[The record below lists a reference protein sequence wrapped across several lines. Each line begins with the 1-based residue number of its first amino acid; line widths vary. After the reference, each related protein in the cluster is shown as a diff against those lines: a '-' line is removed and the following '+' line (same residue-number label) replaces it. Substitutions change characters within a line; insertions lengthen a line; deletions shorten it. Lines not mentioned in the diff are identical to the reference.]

1 MGLVC
6 PTPPKRGIPIITYFA
21 STTFQ
26 WSIPQRHYKK
36 VCHLSDEMPFCNI
49 SKTIDTLLT
58 NKVECGIIIVAN
70 KKIMKGMLQ
79 MAKIGYIR
87 VSTEEQETAR
97 QEQIMKNYGVEK
109 VYLEKLSGKNTDRPE
124 FQKMINFL
132 REGDVLYVESIS
144 RLSRSI
150 RDLLKTVDVLTEKG
164 VALVSSKENIDT
176 DTPQG
181 RFMLSIFAAL
191 SELEREQTL
200 QRQREGIEQAKKRG
214 VYKGRQPIKVDEK
227 RFREICKDWTTGKI
241 TAVKC
246 MQILDL
252 KANTFYRRVNEY
264 GIEKPSKP

>member
-1 MGLVC
+1 
-6 PTPPKRGIPIITYFA
+6 
-21 STTFQ
+21 
-26 WSIPQRHYKK
+26 
-36 VCHLSDEMPFCNI
+36 
-49 SKTIDTLLT
+49 
-58 NKVECGIIIVAN
+58 
-70 KKIMKGMLQ
+70 

-109 VYLEKLSGKNTDRPE
+109 IYSEKLSGKNTDRPE

-132 REGDVLYVESIS
+132 REGDTLYVESIS

-150 RDLLKTVDVLTEKG
+150 RDLLKTVDTLTEKG
-164 VALVSSKENIDT
+164 VMLVSSKENIDT

-227 RFREICKDWTTGKI
+227 RFREVCERWTRGEI
-241 TAVKC
+241 SAVEAMRK
-246 MQILDL
+246 LNL
-252 KANTFYRRVNEY
+252 SSNTFYRRVKAFC
-264 GIEKPSKP
+264 IEKPSKRITSAHGETS